1 MTFKGLTLTGPNGR
15 TYVLGDP
22 IEVYDE
28 RTLIGKI
35 HSVMIGANG
44 SEVLLENFWTVDFA
58 DFRAKAL
65 PKLVLAEVVTF
76 IAQRSLA
83 ISAVGIEL
91 SRALEEYEGQEA
103 RLATARSENLHSIG
117 ARDIRITPKPHGSEV
132 AHFCVTGIWHY
143 DSASVAALAKALEK
157 ERAAYGVR
165 KAAAQSCA
173 PRKQGLRKLFW
184 RRS

>member
-91 SRALEEYEGQEA
+91 SRAQNRSIDNCRGCIPDDRWS
-103 RLATARSENLHSIG
+103 RLADRETRQRRGGATRSSTGTCESGCKAGSPG
-117 ARDIRITPKPHGSEV
+117 AR
-132 AHFCVTGIWHY
+132 
-143 DSASVAALAKALEK
+143 
-157 ERAAYGVR
+157 
-165 KAAAQSCA
+165 
-173 PRKQGLRKLFW
+173 
-184 RRS
+184 